1 MKRIH
6 FGAAMLSAAILFLP
20 LSPPIHGEDKND
32 ESGRNL
38 SCIPM
43 AMYEGLTLGEQEIYS
58 PGFGL
63 AFAGKDSMTTAFYTA
78 YLFDEPLLFEYPETY
93 HSVDVLFDGKT
104 ERGNWLLLF
113 SSSSDEP
120 AYGGLRTFQAAGVY
134 GWKLIEGQRGS
145 LILGGGLAVSD
156 FGIENADGEPWPL
169 IPVPFLRASFRT
181 SLLSSSFDFI
191 TGPNLNIVLMPERKV
206 RLVGD
211 FRMDEFRDA
220 RDLIFETYLL
230 YQLGFAGIS
239 VGFKNDALSFDLGEE
254 DERLE
259 VHYHALFACVDL
271 AVLKLS
277 AGYAFDARERYREEY
292 TRDIEAGLFL
302 SLQGLYQ
309 F

>member
-1 MKRIH
+1 MKKRN
-6 FGAAMLSAAILFLP
+6 FCAAVLTTVMLFLLL
-20 LSPPIHGEDKND
+20 LSTVYGET
-32 ESGRNL
+32 ESGSPAKKLNY
-38 SCIPM
+38 IPM
-43 AMYEGLTLGEQEIYS
+43 AMYEGLILGEQEIRS
-58 PGFGL
+58 PGFGF
-63 AFAGKDSMTTAFYTA
+63 ACAGKNFTAAAFYAA
-78 YLFDEPLLFEYPETY
+78 YHFDDSLLLDYPETY
-93 HSVDVLFDGKT
+93 HSVDFLFDGKT

-120 AYGGLRTFQAAGVY
+120 ACGGLRTFQAAGVY
-134 GWKLIEGQRGS
+134 GRSLIEGQRGS
-145 LILGGGLAVSD
+145 LVLGGGLAVSD
-156 FGIENADGEPWPL
+156 FGIENAEGEPWPL

-191 TGPNLNIVLMPERKV
+191 TGPNLTIVLLPERKM

-220 RDLIFETYLL
+220 RDLIFETFLR

-254 DERLE
+254 EERLE
-259 VHYHALFACVDL
+259 VHYHAIFACVDL

-277 AGYAFDARERYREEY
+277 VGYAFDARERYREEY
-292 TRDIEAGLFL
+292 TRDSGEGLFL